1 MEPSLPI
8 TQDLLTVP
16 RTLPSGPIN
25 LIGMSRSLMS
35 ERLLGIGTP
44 EKQVRMRVTQIW
56 QWIYQKGIRNFNEMT
71 NLSKSY
77 RDLLIDNFVIEVPQ
91 VVSKQCSKDG
101 TRKYLLRLA
110 GGHEVEAVYI
120 PEEGRGTLCISSQVG
135 CTLTCSFCHTGT
147 QKLVRNLTAGE
158 IVGQILIARDDL
170 DEWTNVN
177 GTNNEIR
184 LLSNV
189 VLMGMGEPLYNFEN
203 VRDAL
208 KIVRDPEGIW

>member
-35 ERLLGIGTP
+35 ERLLEIGTP

-56 QWIYQKGIRNFNEMT
+56 QWIYQKGIRNFNDMT

-120 PEEGRGTLCISSQVG
+120 PEEGRGTLCISSQVMVNISYLIFNAVKNIVWLYLFHKALIYG
-135 CTLTCSFCHTGT
+135 MSYFLTNYS
-147 QKLVRNLTAGE
+147 L
-158 IVGQILIARDDL
+158 IVCAF
-170 DEWTNVN
+170 
-177 GTNNEIR
+177 
-184 LLSNV
+184 
-189 VLMGMGEPLYNFEN
+189 P
-203 VRDAL
+203 
-208 KIVRDPEGIW
+208 IWN

>member
-35 ERLLGIGTP
+35 ERLLEIGTP

-77 RDLLIDNFVIEVPQ
+77 RDLLIENFVIEVPQ
-91 VVSKQCSKDG
+91 VVSKQCSTD
-101 TRKYLLRLA
+101 
-110 GGHEVEAVYI
+110 
-120 PEEGRGTLCISSQVG
+120 
-135 CTLTCSFCHTGT
+135 
-147 QKLVRNLTAGE
+147 
-158 IVGQILIARDDL
+158 
-170 DEWTNVN
+170 
-177 GTNNEIR
+177 
-184 LLSNV
+184 
-189 VLMGMGEPLYNFEN
+189 
-203 VRDAL
+203 
-208 KIVRDPEGIW
+208 